1 MLFRNFSNWRYYL
14 SPIATISVWQSPFH
28 NGLLLAAIELGIGAI
43 RVEWKKLGIEL
54 DEQHA
59 EGIWGNRW
67 GVLTQNSD
75 LGSYNWYP
83 SLPVY
88 YYQIYSRYKALPVPG
103 HTGTLLPVAADDHP
117 VGPTVSLAS
126 ARPIHFLL
134 EVIRWRRAWPIIF
147 VLQVIRSSRG
157 VNNPRGLSTCLTPS
171 RCPWKSLM
179 KGFEGLPCYQLLR
192 PTGPLHQHL
201 LTSDI
206 TRRWWSSL

>member
-1 MLFRNFSNWRYYL
+1 MLFKNFSNWRYYL

-59 EGIWGNRW
+59 EGIW
-67 GVLTQNSD
+67 S
-75 LGSYNWYP
+75 SYAEFRFGFIQ
-83 SLPVY
+83 L
-88 YYQIYSRYKALPVPG
+88 VPISPG
-103 HTGTLLPVAADDHP
+103 LLLPDILPLQGFVCTRARRHATP
-117 VGPTVSLAS
+117 SRCRWPSCWANVSLAS
-126 ARPIHFLL
+126 AWPIHFLL